1 MKEIFLTNSVK
12 FITKYN
18 PNYSDDDLDKIKYG
32 LEGLYL
38 TFTKLLII
46 ALISLIL
53 GIFKEVVLVLIFLNI
68 IRYPA
73 FGVHADKS
81 ITCLIT
87 SILTIVGLTFIM
99 INTPINTFSKSII
112 SFLCFIDYLLFAPAD
127 TVKRPLTNAKKRKY
141 RKIASCIVSIIYI
154 ILIFLIKDEL
164 ISNIILTALIIEAFM
179 INPYIY
185 KLLGMPY
192 NNYKKIV

>member
-1 MKEIFLTNSVK
+1 MKEVFLTNSVK

-18 PNYSDDDLDKIKYG
+18 KNYSEDDLDKIKYG

-38 TFTKLLII
+38 TFTKLVII

-87 SILTIVGLTFIM
+87 SILTIVGMTFII
-99 INTPINTFSKSII
+99 INTPINVLSKSII

-154 ILIFLIKDEL
+154 ILIFIIKDEL